1 MKANDEMMTNEEK
14 RNLAKAAMQVY
25 RNMDD
30 LTERE
35 KIFLVYIDLVEH
47 ENENFKRADEIIK
60 MVKRSNELLNIKK
73 DRD

>member
-1 MKANDEMMTNEEK
+1 MKTTDEMMTNEEK

-60 MVKRSNELLNIKK
+60 MVKRSNELLNTKK

>member
-1 MKANDEMMTNEEK
+1 MKTNDEMMTNEEK
-14 RNLAKAAMQVY
+14 RNLAKAAMRVY

-60 MVKRSNELLNIKK
+60 MVKRSNELLNTKK

>member
-1 MKANDEMMTNEEK
+1 MKTNDEMMTNEEK